1 MLHDVLRPA
10 DWTRRGVLIAVAVVI
25 GLSVAWLALQAT
37 LAVLSLTK
45 AADQA
50 AVLRAALV
58 AGDQETAE
66 EALDQL
72 TVFAD
77 RAHDNSNGPLW
88 WIAGHVPLVGDEAQA
103 VSTISS
109 GLSVA
114 VRDALPPLMDVA
126 DQLEADTF
134 TVRDSVID
142 PELFTSIAPA
152 LAESDAAFRP
162 VTDEIEELDT
172 SSLLGRLR
180 RPVLAA
186 QDQLLEVGSVLSSAS
201 RAADV
206 LPEVLGTAGT
216 RTYLVA
222 VQSNAEVRPLG
233 GVPGTWLLVQ
243 AENGRISI
251 LETGSSSDLPQLDTP
266 ATALTAQETGLY
278 GTTIGT
284 DFRNSM
290 LTPHFP
296 RAAELASAVFAAHRG
311 VQVDGVLAVDP
322 VTLAYLLVGTGPI
335 QASDGS
341 VLTAENAVDRLLNQA
356 YAEYPDGASQNAYF
370 ESTARS
376 VFDVF
381 TAGQGDSSTVLRALA
396 QAATE
401 RRVLVWLRDPEL
413 EEELG
418 SDVVAGRFDPDDAA
432 PTVGVFLSDRTEAKL
447 QYYLSSESTVSAS
460 RCEDDQQ
467 KLSVRTQLQSSV
479 PTDPSGLP
487 LSVTGLAP
495 YAPKGTMVLR
505 ARVYAPSG
513 ASIDAVELDGQEVP
527 FETQVDGD
535 RLVAYLE
542 LDLAPGAGRDIRVA
556 MTTAVGQTED
566 GRLLTTPGV
575 RPGTTDVAFRSAC

>member
-1 MLHDVLRPA
+1 MLRDVLRPA
-10 DWTRRGVLIAVAVVI
+10 DWTRRGVLVAVAVVL
-25 GLSVAWLALQAT
+25 GLSIVWLAFQTT

-50 AVLRAALV
+50 EVLRTALV
-58 AGDQETAE
+58 AGDQEAAE

-88 WIAGHVPLVGDEAQA
+88 WVAGHVPFVGDEAQA
-103 VSTISS
+103 VTTISS
-109 GLSVA
+109 GLFVA
-114 VRDALPPLMDVA
+114 VHDALPPLMEVA
-126 DQLEADTF
+126 DQLEADSF

-142 PELFTSIAPA
+142 PTLFTSIAPA

-162 VTDEIEELDT
+162 VVDEVQALD
-172 SSLLGRLR
+172 SSGLFGRLR
-180 RPVLAA
+180 RPVVAA
-186 QDQLLEVGSVLSSAS
+186 QDQLLEVGGVLSSAN
-201 RAADV
+201 RAAEV
-206 LPEVLGTAGT
+206 LPEVLGTSGA

-222 VQSNAEVRPLG
+222 VQSNAEIRPLG

-266 ATALTAQETGLY
+266 ATALTPQETGLY
-278 GTTIGT
+278 GTTVGT

-290 LTPHFP
+290 LNPHFP
-296 RAAELASAVFAAHRG
+296 RSAELASAVFAAHRG

-356 YAEYPDGASQNAYF
+356 YAEYPDGASQNAFF

-396 QAATE
+396 EAAKE

-418 SDVVAGRFDPDDAA
+418 SDVIAGRFDPDGDA

-447 QYYLSSESTVSAS
+447 QYYFSSESSVSSS

-467 KLSVRTQLQSSV
+467 KLSVRTQLRSSV
-479 PTDPSGLP
+479 PTNPASLP

-495 YAPKGTMVLR
+495 YAPQGTMVLR

-513 ASIDAVELDGQEVP
+513 GSIDSVELDGQDVP

-542 LDLAPGAGRDIRVA
+542 LTIAPGEGHDIRVA
-556 MTTAVGQTED
+556 MTTAPGQTED
-566 GRLLTTPGV
+566 GRLVTTPGV

>member
-1 MLHDVLRPA
+1 MLRDVLRPT
-10 DWTRRGVLIAVAVVI
+10 DWTRRGVLTAVAVVV
-25 GLSVAWLALQAT
+25 GLSVAWLAVQAT
-37 LAVLSLTK
+37 VAVIALTK

-50 AVLRAALV
+50 AVLRTALV
-58 AGDQETAE
+58 VGDQQTAE
-66 EALDQL
+66 RALDQL
-72 TVFAD
+72 TVLAD
-77 RAHDNSNGPLW
+77 RAHDSSDGPLW

-103 VSTISS
+103 VTTISS

-114 VRDALPPLMDVA
+114 VHDALPPLMEVA
-126 DQLEADTF
+126 DQLEADSF

-142 PELFTSIAPA
+142 PALFTSIAPA
-152 LAESDAAFRP
+152 LAESDAAFAP
-162 VTDEIEELDT
+162 VVNEVDQIDA
-172 SSLLGRLR
+172 SSLFGRLR
-180 RPVLAA
+180 RPVVAA
-186 QDQLLEVGSVLSSAS
+186 QQQLQEVGGVLSSAH

-206 LPEVLGTAGT
+206 LPEVLGTSGP

-222 VQSNAEVRPLG
+222 VQSNAEIRPLG

-243 AENGRISI
+243 ADDGRISI

-266 ATALTAQETGLY
+266 AEALSPQELGLY
-278 GTTIGT
+278 GTTVAT

-290 LTPHFP
+290 LNPHFP
-296 RAAELASAVFAAHRG
+296 RSAELASAIFAAHRG
-311 VQVDGVLAVDP
+311 IQVDGVLAVDP

-341 VLTAENAVDRLLNQA
+341 VLTAENTVDRLLNQA
-356 YAEYPDGASQNAYF
+356 YVEYPDGASQNAFF

-396 QAATE
+396 EAARE
-401 RRVLVWLRDPEL
+401 RRVLVWLRDPAL

-418 SDVVAGRFDPDDAA
+418 NDVIAGRFDPDGGV

-447 QYYLSSESTVSAS
+447 EYYLSSESTVSAT

-467 KLSVRTQLQSSV
+467 KLLVRTQLRSTV
-479 PTDPSGLP
+479 PTDPASLP

-495 YAPKGTMVLR
+495 YAPQGTMVLR
-505 ARVYAPSG
+505 VRAYAPSDG
-513 ASIDAVELDGQEVP
+513 SIDTVQLDGQEVP

-542 LDLAPGAGRDIRVA
+542 LDLAPGASRDVRIT
-556 MTTAVGQTED
+556 MTTGPGQTQD
-566 GRLLTTPGV
+566 GRLLTTPGI
-575 RPGTTDVAFRSAC
+575 RPGTTDVGFASAC

>member
-1 MLHDVLRPA
+1 MLRDVLRPT
-10 DWTRRGVLIAVAVVI
+10 DWTRRGVLVTVAVVV

-37 LAVLSLTK
+37 LAVVALTK

-50 AVLRAALV
+50 SVLRTALV
-58 AGDQETAE
+58 AGDQEAAE
-66 EALDQL
+66 QALDQL

-88 WIAGHVPLVGDEAQA
+88 WIAGRVPLLGDEAQS
-103 VSTISS
+103 VTTISS

-114 VRDALPPLMDVA
+114 VHDALPPLMEVA
-126 DQLEADTF
+126 DQLEADAF
-134 TVRDSVID
+134 TVRDGVLD
-142 PELFTSIAPA
+142 PALFTSIAPA

-162 VTDEIEELDT
+162 VAEEVGEIDA
-172 SSLLGRLR
+172 SSLFGRLR
-180 RPVLAA
+180 RPVAAA
-186 QDQLLEVGSVLSSAS
+186 QQQLLEVGGVLSSAN

-206 LPEVLGTAGT
+206 LPEVLGTTGP

-222 VQSNAEVRPLG
+222 VQSNAEIRPLG

-243 AENGRISI
+243 AENGRITI
-251 LETGSSSDLPQLDTP
+251 LETGSSSDLPQLDAP
-266 ATALTAQETGLY
+266 ATSLTPQETGLY
-278 GTTIGT
+278 GTTVVT

-290 LTPHFP
+290 LNPHFP
-296 RAAELASAVFAAHRG
+296 RAAELASAIFAAHRG
-311 VQVDGVLAVDP
+311 VEVDGVVAVDP
-322 VTLAYLLVGTGPI
+322 VTLAYLLLGTGPI
-335 QASDGS
+335 EASDGS

-356 YAEYPDGASQNAYF
+356 YAQYPDGASQNAFF
-370 ESTARS
+370 ESTARA

-396 QAATE
+396 AAANE
-401 RRVLVWLRDPEL
+401 RRVLVWLRDPAL

-418 SDVVAGRFDPDDAA
+418 SDVIAGRFDPDQES

-447 QYYLSSESTVSAS
+447 QYYLSSETTVSAS
-460 RCEDDQQ
+460 RCDDEQQ
-467 KLSVRTQLQSSV
+467 NLAVRTQLRSTV
-479 PTDPSGLP
+479 PTDASRLP

-495 YAPKGTMVLR
+495 YAPQGTMVLR
-505 ARVYAPSG
+505 VRAYAPSG
-513 ASIDAVELDGQEVP
+513 GSIDAVEVDGQDVS

-542 LDLAPGAGRDIRVA
+542 LEVAPGAERDVRVD
-556 MTTAVGQTED
+556 MTTAPGQTEA
-566 GRLLTTPGV
+566 GRLLTTPGI